1 MYNRFMDK
9 ELQKGEIIIY
19 TSEDGSISL
28 DTKLENDTI
37 WLTQKQMAELFD
49 VKTPAISKHLK
60 NIFNTGELREDVVIS
75 ILETTTKHGA
85 IEGKTQKS
93 STKFYNLDAIISVGY
108 RVNSS
113 RATQFRIWATN
124 TLREY
129 LTKGYVINEK
139 MLKTQQNK
147 IQTLQST
154 VNLLKRSIQNQIST
168 VNEAQDIANI
178 MDNFA
183 QGLDLLDDFDH
194 KTLDTKGITR
204 KDAVIISK
212 EEYLSVINKMKSEF
226 ASDVFANP
234 KDDSFDSSINQIYQT
249 FGGQDFYPTMEE
261 KAAMLLYLITKNH
274 SFSDGNKRIAASCF
288 LYFLSRN
295 NLLYKNNLPIID
307 NGTLFAL
314 TLLIAESK
322 PEEMEIMKQ
331 IVVSVLNNG

>member
-1 MYNRFMDK
+1 MDK

-37 WLTQKQMAELFD
+37 WLTQDMIVTLFNSSKANISEHISHIFQEEEL
-49 VKTPAISKHLK
+49 
-60 NIFNTGELREDVVIS
+60 GRESTVRNFRTVRKEGS
-75 ILETTTKHGA
+75 RNVSRNLEY
-85 IEGKTQKS
+85 
-93 STKFYNLDAIISVGY
+93 YNLDMIIAVGY
-108 RVNSS
+108 RVNSKI
-113 RATQFRIWATN
+113 ATKFRKWATN

-139 MLKTQQNK
+139 MLKAQQNK

-154 VNLLKRSIQNQIST
+154 VSLLTRSIQNQIST
-168 VNEAQDIANI
+168 VDEAQDVANI
-178 MDNFA
+178 LNNFA
-183 QGLDLLDDFDH
+183 KGLDLLDNFDH
-194 KTLDTKGITR
+194 KTLDTKGVTQ
-204 KDAVIISK
+204 KEAVVISESEFLK
-212 EEYLSVINKMKSEF
+212 VIDKMKSEF

-234 KDDSFDSSINQIYQT
+234 KDESFASSVNQIYQT
-249 FGGQDFYPTMEE
+249 FGGNDCYPTLEE

-288 LYFLSRN
+288 LYFLNKN
-295 NLLYKNNLPIID
+295 NMLYKNNLPIID

-331 IVVSVLNNG
+331 IVVSVLNKGENYAIY